1 MQTLNPATSTQDNF
15 YQFYILHY
23 LVKFLTPCKMSP
35 ILQNPLG
42 KKREDT
48 ENTTSKVTFH
58 QHRVKIATTMCYLP
72 KKYFQIA

>member
-1 MQTLNPATSTQDNF
+1 MSIKMQTLNPATSNQDNF

-42 KKREDT
+42 KKG
-48 ENTTSKVTFH
+48 KIQKIQH
-58 QHRVKIATTMCYLP
+58 QK
-72 KKYFQIA
+72 